1 MGCFPAKTTAVLV
14 LELLIPR
21 QLSAVRT
28 LARFRLRIAASRPV
42 LEVFRLETGS
52 LLGPRAGR
60 GYELW

>member
-1 MGCFPAKTTAVLV
+1 MGCFLAKITAVLV

-21 QLSAVRT
+21 QLSAVKT
-28 LARFRLRIAASRPV
+28 LGRVRLRIAASRPV
-42 LEVFRLETGS
+42 LAVFRLETGS